1 MEKFQTYRDHT
12 IVVNTDRQM
21 NAGWCTTYT
30 VRGLA
35 CQNVHSD
42 DERVP
47 GTFASEENAV
57 AAGLQAAKQHIDH
70 VHPA

>member
-1 MEKFQTYRDHT
+1 MEKFQTYRDHS
-12 IVVNTDRQM
+12 IVLD
-21 NAGWCTTYT
+21 AGREDVGWVSRYT

-35 CQNVHSD
+35 CQDLHSD

-47 GTFASEENAV
+47 GTFATEDKAFE
-57 AAGLQAAKQHIDH
+57 AGLQAARQHIDH